1 MKDRIDI
8 HVGQHK
14 TGTSAIQKSLN
25 QNREW
30 LLTKGILYPQPDCLD
45 AHHQIASYVL
55 STVEDEAVAH
65 NKFCEIVDAWSEQAN
80 FQNCLLLLSSEIFSE
95 GVDLDYLKGY
105 FSDKKVRIII
115 YIRRQDLLLESVYN
129 QVLKQNGM
137 VINNIV
143 ETPPYNLDTWNI
155 TRQWEYVVG
164 EGNVIVKKY
173 EINALKY
180 KNIACD
186 FLDIYKITEFNGF
199 DFNLDYI
206 NKSLGLN
213 EFKLLEEMVLS
224 LDGKHLDLLEGIR
237 KRLKNV
243 ILDQDISMVG
253 NFLDTGQ
260 RIEIMK
266 RVEEGN
272 NQIRDK
278 YFSDQESLFEPITD
292 DTKSVCSLYSWAEIV
307 AKEYLNR
314 YQKK

>member
-55 STVEDEAVAH
+55 STVEDKTVTH
-65 NKFCEIVDAWSEQAN
+65 NKFFEIVESWNKQAN

-95 GVDLDYLKGY
+95 GVDFDYLKGY

-137 VINNIV
+137 VIDNVV
-143 ETPPYNLDTWNI
+143 ETPPYNLDTWRLI
-155 TRQWEYVVG
+155 RQWEYVVG
-164 EGNVIVKKY
+164 EDNVIVKKY
-173 EINALKY
+173 ESKGSKF

-206 NKSLGLN
+206 NKSLGLS
-213 EFKLLEEMVLS
+213 EFKLLKEMVVL

-237 KRLKNV
+237 NYV
-243 ILDQDISMVG
+243 F
-253 NFLDTGQ
+253 FL
-260 RIEIMK
+260 
-266 RVEEGN
+266 
-272 NQIRDK
+272 
-278 YFSDQESLFEPITD
+278 
-292 DTKSVCSLYSWAEIV
+292 
-307 AKEYLNR
+307 
-314 YQKK
+314 